1 MKYKSL
7 FVVVIFACLSTSLI
21 VFSRESNSGAIDGLK
36 LCYNVVIP
44 SLFPFTVFSLIIF
57 ESGFFDRLNI
67 NKNFEEL
74 FIFFLSSIG
83 GFPVGAKII
92 NNAYKRKSLST
103 KNAELM
109 LGYCVSSG
117 PSFIIIS
124 LGSQIL
130 NNKPIGYILFISNLT
145 ANLIIMIS
153 FSKFKEKSIA
163 LIKSK
168 SDVKPFSEIF
178 VNSTYDAT
186 VSIISICAYVT
197 LFSTIISV
205 INKMLGENPIKK
217 FLLPLLEITNGVTLT
232 DNIYYIAF
240 LLGFGGICVHIQILT
255 MCSDLK
261 PNYLKFF
268 AFRIIHGILLVII
281 TKLFLSLLKIDV
293 SALSGNSKLTYMF
306 SETST
311 VFGVCLITLSIA
323 FILSV
328 NRKNNI
334 I

>member
-1 MKYKSL
+1 MKFRSL

-21 VFSRESNSGAIDGLK
+21 IFSKAGNSGAIEGLN
-36 LCYNVVIP
+36 LCYNIVIP

-57 ESGFFDRLNI
+57 ESGFFEELNI
-67 NKNFEEL
+67 NKNLEEL

-92 NNAYKRKSLST
+92 NNAYKRKSLSK

-117 PSFIIIS
+117 PSFIILS

-130 NNKPIGYILFISNLT
+130 NNKPIGYILFISNLS
-145 ANLIIMIS
+145 ANLIIMAILS
-153 FSKFKEKSIA
+153 NFKDKNKT
-163 LIKSK
+163 LTKSK
-168 SDVKPFSEIF
+168 SKIKSFSENF
-178 VNSTYDAT
+178 VNSTYDAA
-186 VSIISICAYVT
+186 VSIMVICAYVT

-205 INKMLGENPIKK
+205 INKMFGENPIKN
-217 FLLPLLEITNGVTLT
+217 LLLSLLEITNGVTLT
-232 DNIYYIAF
+232 DNLYFIAF

-255 MCSDLK
+255 ICSDLK

-268 AFRIIHGILLVII
+268 AFRLIHGTLLVII
-281 TKLFLSLLKIDV
+281 TKIFISIFKIDV
-293 SALSGNSKLTYMF
+293 SVLSYNTKLTYVF
-306 SETST
+306 SEIST
-311 VFGVCLITLSIA
+311 LFGICLIALSIA

-328 NRKNNI
+328 NKKNNI

>member
-7 FVVVIFACLSTSLI
+7 FVVVVFACLSTSLI
-21 VFSRESNSGAIDGLK
+21 VFSSASNSGAIDGLK

-74 FIFFLSSIG
+74 FIFFLSSLG

-92 NNAYKRKSLST
+92 NNAYKRKSLSK

-117 PSFIIIS
+117 PSFIILS

-130 NNKPIGYILFISNLT
+130 NNKTLGYILFISNLT
-145 ANLIIMIS
+145 ANLIIMIAVS
-153 FSKFKEKSIA
+153 RLKGKNIA

-168 SDVKPFSEIF
+168 TDTKPFSEIF

-205 INKMLGENPIKK
+205 INRMLGENQIKK
-217 FLLPLLEITNGVTLT
+217 TLLPLLEITNGVTLT

-268 AFRIIHGILLVII
+268 AFRTFHGTLLVII
-281 TKLFLSLLKIDV
+281 TKLFLYLFKIDV
-293 SALSGNSKLTYMF
+293 SALSDNNKLTYMF

-311 VFGVCLITLSIA
+311 VFGVCLIMLSIA

-328 NRKNNI
+328 NKKNNI

>member
-21 VFSRESNSGAIDGLK
+21 VFSNAGNSGAIEGLN

-57 ESGFFDRLNI
+57 ESGFFDRLSISKNI
-67 NKNFEEL
+67 EEL

-92 NNAYKRKSLST
+92 NNAYKRKSLSK

-117 PSFIIIS
+117 PSFIILS
-124 LGSQIL
+124 LGIQIL
-130 NNKPIGYILFISNLT
+130 NNKVIGYILFFSNLT
-145 ANLIIMIS
+145 ANLIIMAVLSNFKDKNQTIKISKSETKS
-153 FSKFKEKSIA
+153 FSEN
-163 LIKSK
+163 
-168 SDVKPFSEIF
+168 F

-186 VSIISICAYVT
+186 VSITAICAYVT

-205 INKMLGENPIKK
+205 INSMLGENPIKK
-217 FLLPLLEITNGVTLT
+217 ILLPLLEITNGVTLT
-232 DNIYYIAF
+232 DNIYFIAF

-261 PNYLKFF
+261 PNYLKFL
-268 AFRIIHGILLVII
+268 ALRVIHGTLLVII
-281 TKLFLSLLKIDV
+281 TKIFVSLFKINV
-293 SALSGNSKLTYMF
+293 SVLAGSSKLTYMF
-306 SETST
+306 SEIST
-311 VFGVCLITLSIA
+311 VFGICLIILSIA

>member
-7 FVVVIFACLSTSLI
+7 FIVVIFACLSTSLI
-21 VFSRESNSGAIDGLK
+21 VFSGESNSGATDGLK

-57 ESGFFDRLNI
+57 ESGFFERLNI

-74 FIFFLSSIG
+74 FIFFLSIIG

-92 NNAYKRKSLST
+92 NNAYKRKNLT
-103 KNAELM
+103 KKNAELM

-117 PSFIIIS
+117 PSFIILS

-130 NNKPIGYILFISNLT
+130 NNKLIGYILFISNLT
-145 ANLIIMIS
+145 ANLIIMITL
-153 FSKFKEKSIA
+153 SKFKEINTEM
-163 LIKSK
+163 IKSK
-168 SDVKPFSEIF
+168 SGSKPFSEIF

-186 VSIISICAYVT
+186 LSIISICAYVT

-205 INKMLGENPIKK
+205 INKMFGENAIKK
-217 FLLPLLEITNGVTLT
+217 SLLPLLEITNGVTIT

-240 LLGFGGICVHIQILT
+240 LMGFGGFCVHIQILT

-268 AFRIIHGILLVII
+268 AFRTLHGTLLIII
-281 TKLFLSLLKIDV
+281 TKLFLFFYKIDV
-293 SALSGNSKLTYMF
+293 SALSDNSKLTYIF
-306 SETST
+306 SENST
-311 VFGVCLITLSIA
+311 FFGICLITLSIA